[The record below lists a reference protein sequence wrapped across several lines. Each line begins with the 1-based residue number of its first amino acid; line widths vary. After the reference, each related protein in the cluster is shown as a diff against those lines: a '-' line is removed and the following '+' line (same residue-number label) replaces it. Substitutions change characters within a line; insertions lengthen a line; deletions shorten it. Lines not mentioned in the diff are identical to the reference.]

1 MKIFI
6 AGATGC
12 VGPLLTHD
20 LLEDGH
26 EIIAGARHPERIEKN
41 DRVTPV
47 KFDLH
52 ESVAQMTEAIKG
64 ADVIYF
70 TAGSGAKD
78 LLQVDAFGAVKLMQ
92 VAEKDGI
99 KRFVMLSALFSLEPT
114 KWRTVKGLDGLT
126 DYNIAKFFADN
137 YLINDTDL
145 DYTILQPTVI
155 TDKPGTGKITVDEG
169 KFGYNPAEDVART
182 LADVLKYQNTS
193 RKVIKMREGDTPIDD
208 ALSRV

>member
-26 EIIAGARHPERIEKN
+26 EIIAGARHPERVEKN

-126 DYNIAKFFADN
+126 DYNIAKLFADN